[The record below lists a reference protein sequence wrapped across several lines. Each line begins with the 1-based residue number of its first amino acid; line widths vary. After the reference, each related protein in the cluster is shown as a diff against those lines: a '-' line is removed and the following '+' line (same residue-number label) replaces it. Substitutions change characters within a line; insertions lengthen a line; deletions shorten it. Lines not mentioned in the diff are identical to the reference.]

1 MQKPFLI
8 VLIIA
13 ILGAVAIHFVAPE
26 LNAAVAFFTGA
37 IIASV
42 IFSLKG
48 QSTEAGDNAAS
59 VEQYTGPT
67 MTLYVGNLPY
77 RVHEGEVKE
86 LFGKYGPVN
95 SVRLVR
101 DRKTGR
107 RKGFGFIEMSE
118 AGAQKAM
125 SKLNEFDFQER
136 TLKVREAKSQDSDKS
151 ERNETPKD

>member
-1 MQKPFLI
+1 MQKSFLI
-8 VLIIA
+8 VL
-13 ILGAVAIHFVAPE
+13 AVAIIGALAIFQIAPD
-26 LNAAVAFFTGA
+26 LNGAIAFFTGA

-42 IFSLKG
+42 IFSL
-48 QSTEAGDNAAS
+48 QSKTPAS
-59 VEQYTGPT
+59 TTTNSNEPYSGPT

-77 RVHEGEVKE
+77 RVHEGEVKA
-86 LFGKYGPVN
+86 LFGEYGPVN

-118 AGAQKAM
+118 AGAKKAM
-125 SKLNEFDFQER
+125 TKLNEFDFQER

-151 ERNETPKD
+151 DSNA

>member
-13 ILGAVAIHFVAPE
+13 VIGALALFQLVDV
-26 LNAAVAFFTGA
+26 NAAIAFFTGA
-37 IIASV
+37 IIASAV
-42 IFSLKG
+42 FTM
-48 QSTEAGDNAAS
+48 QSSNAATTS
-59 VEQYTGPT
+59 NTQYKGPT

-118 AGAQKAM
+118 AGAKKAM
-125 SKLNEFDFQER
+125 AKLNEFDFQER
-136 TLKVREAKSQDSDKS
+136 TLKVREAKSQDADKSDKTES
-151 ERNETPKD
+151 KA